1 MNALALDSLA
11 SFIAERDRRLV
22 LMPPRMPDRTRGI
35 IEREAGGR
43 CAICGEKGMTL
54 ARLVPF
60 NAGGSSLH
68 SNLLFVCRGCHKK
81 RDDLDVLELAQTESR
96 SLPAPLLSQRMDA
109 LSQSPQHLIP
119 TMHRRTIADCR
130 AHLSSTRWRHPHVP
144 FLVSTLP
151 DRILIAALQI
161 PTGEAGGKL
170 LDEIREA
177 GGRSEK
183 EGVWSIGRAD
193 WNALVWRLIDRHA
206 ILYRHD
212 LGFDAA
218 APNSAASNREP
229 WRARWDEL
237 FADLADLRRGE
248 PRKRHRGF
256 QRSAKS
262 KAWAAAQRRGGAKR
276 AT

>member
-1 MNALALDSLA
+1 MNSLPPAALA

-22 LMPPRMPDRTRGI
+22 LLPTRMPDRTRSI

-43 CAICGEKGMTL
+43 CALCGEKGMTL

-68 SNLLFVCRGCHKK
+68 SNLIFVCRGCHKK
-81 RDDLDVLELAQTESR
+81 RDDLDVLELAQTENR

-130 AHLSSTRWRHPHVP
+130 AHLLSTRWLHPRVP

-151 DRILIAALQI
+151 DRVLIAALQI
-161 PTGEAGGKL
+161 PTGEAGGML
-170 LDEIREA
+170 LDDVRET
-177 GGRSEK
+177 GGQYET
-183 EGVWSIGRAD
+183 EGVWSIGAAD
-193 WNALVWRLIDRHA
+193 WNALAWRLIDRHA

-212 LGFDAA
+212 LGCDAA
-218 APNSAASNREP
+218 LPNSAASNREP
-229 WRARWDEL
+229 WRAWWDDL
-237 FADLADLRRGE
+237 FGDLADLRRGE
-248 PRKRHRGF
+248 PRKRHKGF

-262 KAWAAAQRRGGAKR
+262 KAWAATQRRGGAKR

>member
-1 MNALALDSLA
+1 MNSLAPDSLA

-22 LMPPRMPDRTRGI
+22 LLPPRMPDRTRGI
-35 IEREAGGR
+35 IEGEAGGR
-43 CAICGEKGMTL
+43 CALCGEKGMTL

-81 RDDLDVLELAQTESR
+81 REDLDVLELAHSENQL
-96 SLPAPLLSQRMDA
+96 LPAPLSLQRMDA
-109 LSQSPQHLIP
+109 LSQSPQHLIA

-130 AHLSSTRWRHPHVP
+130 AHLSSTRWLHPRVP
-144 FLVSTLP
+144 FLVATVP

-170 LDEIREA
+170 LEEVREA
-177 GGRSEK
+177 GGRSEQ
-183 EGVWSIGRAD
+183 EGVWSIAHGD
-193 WNALVWRLIDRHA
+193 WNALAWRLIDRHT
-206 ILYRHD
+206 ILYRHN
-212 LGFDAA
+212 LGCDAA
-218 APNSAASNREP
+218 VPNIASSNREP

-262 KAWAAAQRRGGAKR
+262 KAWAATQGRGGAFR
-276 AT
+276 TA

>member
-1 MNALALDSLA
+1 MVDFVRT
-11 SFIAERDRRLV
+11 FIAERDRRLV
-22 LMPPRMPDRTRGI
+22 LLPPRMPDRTRGI
-35 IEREAGGR
+35 MEGEAGGR
-43 CAICGEKGMTL
+43 CALCGEKGMTL

-81 RDDLDVLELAQTESR
+81 RDDLDVLELAKTENR
-96 SLPAPLLSQRMDA
+96 SLPAPLLSKRMDA

-119 TMHRRTIADCR
+119 TMNRRTIADCR
-130 AHLSSTRWRHPHVP
+130 AHLLSTRWLQPRVP

-151 DRILIAALQI
+151 DRVLIAALQI

-170 LDEIREA
+170 LDEVREA
-177 GGRSEK
+177 GGQCET

-193 WNALVWRLIDRHA
+193 WNASAWRLIDRHA
-206 ILYRHD
+206 ILYGHD

-218 APNSAASNREP
+218 VPNIASSNREP

-262 KAWAAAQRRGGAKR
+262 KAWAATQGRGGAFR
-276 AT
+276 AA

>member
-1 MNALALDSLA
+1 MNSLALHSLA

-22 LMPPRMPDRTRGI
+22 LLPPRMPDRTRGI

-43 CAICGEKGMTL
+43 CSICGEKGMTL

-81 RDDLDVLELAQTESR
+81 REDLDVLELAHSENR
-96 SLPAPLLSQRMDA
+96 SLPPPLSLQRMDA

-119 TMHRRTIADCR
+119 TMNRRTIADCR
-130 AHLSSTRWRHPHVP
+130 AHLSSTRWLVPRVP
-144 FLVSTLP
+144 FLVATLA
-151 DRILIAALQI
+151 DRVLIAALQI

-170 LDEIREA
+170 VDEIREA
-177 GGRSEK
+177 GGQYET
-183 EGVWSIGRAD
+183 EGVWSIGAAD
-193 WNALVWRLIDRHA
+193 WNALAWRLIDRHA
-206 ILYRHD
+206 ILYRHN
-212 LGFDAA
+212 LGCDAA
-218 APNSAASNREP
+218 VPNTASSKREP
-229 WRARWDEL
+229 WRSRWDEL

-262 KAWAAAQRRGGAKR
+262 KAWAATQGRRGAKR